1 MLAVYRLVDLSFH
14 VARFDTLLKVMVEV
28 SAPSSHSVQPL
39 TDVGANAAVYVMFT
53 LHTFVIELL
62 HMFCDA
68 LRVRVDPEK
77 VMFELPNRPVPPVAT
92 VITLPHPVE
101 PVIETELATPPPD
114 PAGPVGPVTTDAGPA
129 GPVGPVPTG
138 PVFPVGP
145 ATVD

>member
-1 MLAVYRLVDLSFH
+1 MLAVYRLVDLSLH

-77 VMFELPNRPVPPVAT
+77 VMFELPNNPVPPVAT

-101 PVIETELATPPPD
+101 PVIDTELATPPPE
-114 PAGPVGPVTTDAGPA
+114 PAGPVGPVIVDA

-145 ATVD
+145 ATVE

>member
-1 MLAVYRLVDLSFH
+1 MLAVYRLVDLSLH

-28 SAPSSHSVQPL
+28 SAPSSHSVQPP
-39 TDVGANAAVYVMFT
+39 TVVGANGAVYVMFT
-53 LHTFVIELL
+53 LQTFVIELL

-77 VMFELPNRPVPPVAT
+77 VMFELPNNPVPPVAT
-92 VITLPHPVE
+92 VITLPHPVD
-101 PVIETELATPPPD
+101 PVIDTELPPPD
-114 PAGPVGPVTTDAGPA
+114 PTGPAGPVGPVTTDA